1 MSYGE
6 PQTLTDQVRAAI
18 QDRKPIAASG
28 SKSTVDENEPE
39 VDTKKDEEAKLKSD
53 DVKKKRSTN

>member
-1 MSYGE
+1 MSYAE

-39 VDTKKDEEAKLKSD
+39 VTKKDEGANLKSD